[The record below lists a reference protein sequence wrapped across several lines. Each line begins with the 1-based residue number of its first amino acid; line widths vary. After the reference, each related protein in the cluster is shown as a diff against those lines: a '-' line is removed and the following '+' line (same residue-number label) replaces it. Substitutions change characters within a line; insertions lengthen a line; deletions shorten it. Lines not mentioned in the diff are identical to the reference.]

1 MNQQTA
7 NRIKTNGKAAD
18 LKDQPTSA
26 KKNFL
31 HQYELALKTLDKGTR
46 K

>member
-18 LKDQPTSA
+18 LRNQPLAT

>member
-7 NRIKTNGKAAD
+7 KRIKVNGRAAD
-18 LKDQPTSA
+18 LRNQPLAT
-26 KKNFL
+26 KKHFL
-31 HQYELALKTLDKGTR
+31 HQYELALKTLDKETR